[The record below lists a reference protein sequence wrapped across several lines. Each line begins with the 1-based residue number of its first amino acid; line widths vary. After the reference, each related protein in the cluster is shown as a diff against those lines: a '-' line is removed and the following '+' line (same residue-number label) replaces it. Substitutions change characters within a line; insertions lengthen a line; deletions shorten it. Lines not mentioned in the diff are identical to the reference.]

1 MTHGISCTQYHPVR
15 HDLGPAPSGRCFGPP
30 RAVDRSERSRF
41 ERPTTAATATATG
54 GGSTGGSLAA
64 GTYYFVFTETDGTGE
79 TTPSPQGLQLTV
91 AAGNVPQFTFPA
103 LQPGNSARNL
113 YLGAVGGSAAGPYS
127 LYATGISAT
136 TFSALAARPTNS
148 YAVPPPTRNSTA
160 FSYTDANG
168 YTINFAYQYIRAA
181 KDGQLA
187 DVYRALGKLVDDYLR
202 GDPASWSGVI
212 TKLRHVG
219 TAFATLA
226 TLVNEIGTLIDA
238 NAGTIKPTTNG
249 IGSGTTQRTWP

>member
-1 MTHGISCTQYHPVR
+1 MAY
-15 HDLGPAPSGRCFGPP
+15 PAPNIIPSGTTWAQLQAAG
-30 RAVDRSERSRF
+30 ASGHLERLIAANAPGSSA
-41 ERPTTAATATATG
+41 PTTAATATATG

-127 LYATGISAT
+127 LYATGISDNNV
-136 TFSALAARPTNS
+136 SARRLQRPTNS

-181 KDGQLA
+181 KDGQSRRRIQGAWQVGRRLPT
-187 DVYRALGKLVDDYLR
+187 RRPGFLEWGDY
-202 GDPASWSGVI
+202 
-212 TKLRHVG
+212 
-219 TAFATLA
+219 
-226 TLVNEIGTLIDA
+226 
-238 NAGTIKPTTNG
+238 
-249 IGSGTTQRTWP
+249 